1 MKQGLIGS
9 KLKQSYSKYIHEKI
23 NHLHYSLKEIK
34 EDELK
39 DLIEKKEY
47 RFLNVTMPYKKEVLP
62 FLDNKSPQVIS
73 THSCNLIVNSH
84 GKLNGFNTDY
94 FGFLALLKHYQV
106 DIKKKKILVLGTGG
120 SAYTIKEALRRNGA
134 GLVLMVTRDI
144 NKTSRYIITYE
155 EAMKQ
160 KNAQLIV
167 NCSPRDMYPEDQE
180 PLIDIKSFPKLE
192 GIVDII
198 YNPFRTHLVV
208 NGLLNNI
215 PSYGGLYMLTSQ
227 AIKSQELYYHQDYS
241 DKYDKIYKLTRLKY
255 VNIVLIG
262 MTGAG
267 KSTAGRRLAKI
278 LHKDFYDVDNEIK
291 KTLKKSINKIFE
303 EDGEEVF
310 RDTETEIIRKLSS
323 LQGAVISLGG
333 GAIKREENM
342 ALAMRNS
349 IIILL
354 NRDIELIK
362 ANPNVVKTR
371 PLISSQESIDKL
383 YQERKDKYLKY
394 ADIVI
399 NNNDSQGKTLNLIMR
414 ELL

>member
-1 MKQGLIGS
+1 MMAFWKDMASAVTMHPDTSTLSNSLGHSDELDNLMWMNTRNAVSEPKLRRYLSDWPVGNHAEEAIQVLGEIGEWERVERS
-9 KLKQSYSKYIHEKI
+9 NDLFAVDDYRDNHPDSLFKNEVDAKYYE
-23 NHLHYSLKEIK
+23 LREEEIK
-34 EDELK
+34 KMRANPSEYTKQDV
-39 DLIEKKEY
+39 DRLIQSDIFK
-47 RFLNVTMPYKKEVLP
+47 
-62 FLDNKSPQVIS
+62 PQ
-73 THSCNLIVNSH
+73 
-84 GKLNGFNTDY
+84 
-94 FGFLALLKHYQV
+94 
-106 DIKKKKILVLGTGG
+106 
-120 SAYTIKEALRRNGA
+120 E
-134 GLVLMVTRDI
+134 
-144 NKTSRYIITYE
+144 
-155 EAMKQ
+155 
-160 KNAQLIV
+160 
-167 NCSPRDMYPEDQE
+167 
-180 PLIDIKSFPKLE
+180 LIDE
-192 GIVDII
+192 GLMTEESWARLQDFNRDALPDLQAMQMEDPNIQAPIGCTDI
-198 YNPFRTHLVV
+198 YFF
-208 NGLLNNI
+208 
-215 PSYGGLYMLTSQ
+215 
-227 AIKSQELYYHQDYS
+227 
-241 DKYDKIYKLTRLKY
+241 
-255 VNIVLIG
+255 G
-262 MTGAG
+262 MPGAG

-362 ANPNVVKTR
+362 ANPNIVKTR
-371 PLISSQESIDKL
+371 PLISSQKSIDKI